1 MEMRMEKL
9 VRGDKVLFN
18 PAFEEQAWIDYAG
31 LEAEVLSVFN
41 DEVEILFE
49 DGTELG
55 VIDFELIK
63 K

>member
-1 MEMRMEKL
+1 MEKL

-49 DGTELG
+49 DGQQLG

>member
-1 MEMRMEKL
+1 MEEIF

-31 LEAEVLSVFN
+31 LEAEVISVFN

-49 DGTELG
+49 DGTQLG